1 MKRRRV
7 LFIRLSQFRV
17 FLKKLV
23 VALVFVSALSLM
35 LLSKADNLVLN
46 QVNNSFLVVFN
57 PIIKVLQLP
66 AQVAFGIYD
75 TIRDVAMVYQENKA
89 LKRENLDLLMLKN
102 QVRTLKIENKL
113 LGRMLHYTPPPEASF
128 ITAKI
133 VAEEGDAFSHSMIA
147 YANDTQNIHKGQVVL
162 GAESVVGRV
171 DDVNGRYIRILL
183 FTDINSKI
191 PVMVERSRARGIL
204 SGDNTTTPKLLFT
217 VLGADI
223 NEGDMLVTSGV
234 AGVFPA
240 GLPVGIVSNI
250 SKDVISVET
259 ITDIERLEYVKIV
272 DYGVYDGILNMNG
285 EYNK

>member
-46 QVNNSFLVVFN
+46 QVNNSVLVVFN

>member
-7 LFIRLSQFRV
+7 LFIRLSQFKV
-17 FLKKLV
+17 FLKKLL
-23 VALVFVSALSLM
+23 VALVFISALALM
-35 LLSKADNLVLN
+35 MLSKADNLVLN
-46 QVNNSFLVVFN
+46 KVNNSSLLVLN

-66 AQVAFGIYD
+66 AQFVFGAYD
-75 TIRDVAMVYQENKA
+75 TIRDIALVYQENKS
-89 LKRENLDLLMLKN
+89 LKKENLDLLMLKN
-102 QVRTLKIENKL
+102 QVRTLKIENRL
-113 LGRMLHYTPPPEASF
+113 LARMLHYTPPPEASF

-147 YANDTQNIHKGQVVL
+147 YAKHTESIHKGQVVL

-171 DDVNGRYIRILL
+171 DDVNGSYIRILL

-204 SGDNTTTPKLLFT
+204 SGDNTTVPKLLFT
-217 VLGADI
+217 ALGSDI
-223 NEGDMLVTSGV
+223 VEGDMLVTSGV

-240 GLPVGIVSNI
+240 GLPVGIVSKI
-250 SKDVISVET
+250 SKDGIEVET

-272 DYGVYDGILNMNG
+272 DYGVYEGILNMNG
-285 EYNK
+285 DN